1 MRNGMR
7 PHGGHGVPV
16 WLIIGLSARLLVPTP
31 TSAEHR
37 SLDTRRSTITVHVF
51 KSGLFRAFADNH
63 VIQAPLKEGFLD
75 DGASPR
81 VEILVDAP
89 RMHVLDAG
97 LSPQDREQVQT
108 RMLGPEVLDVTRF
121 PQIRFRSTTVQR
133 VEPDGWLVRGE
144 LTLHGQTHV
153 VALKVA
159 VEGGRYKGS
168 ASVKQTD
175 FGISPISIAG
185 GTVRVKDDVKI
196 DFDMAAG
203 PKPSTLH

>member
-1 MRNGMR
+1 MTMRNRMR
-7 PHGGHGVPV
+7 YHGGHGRQV
-16 WLIIGLSARLLVPTP
+16 WLIIGLGVRLLVPTAA
-31 TSAEHR
+31 SAEHR
-37 SLDTRRSTITVHVF
+37 ALDTRQSTITVRVF
-51 KSGLFRAFADNH
+51 KSGFFRAFADNH
-63 VIQAPLKEGFLD
+63 MEGFLD
-75 DGASPR
+75 DGASPK

-89 RMHVLDAG
+89 RMHVLDPG

-133 VEPDGWLVRGE
+133 VEPDGWLIHGE
-144 LTLHGQTHV
+144 LTLHGRTHV
-153 VALKVA
+153 VAVKVA
-159 VEGGRYKGS
+159 VEGDRYKGS

-185 GTVRVKDDVKI
+185 GTVRVKDDVTI

-203 PKPSTLH
+203 PTPRPLH